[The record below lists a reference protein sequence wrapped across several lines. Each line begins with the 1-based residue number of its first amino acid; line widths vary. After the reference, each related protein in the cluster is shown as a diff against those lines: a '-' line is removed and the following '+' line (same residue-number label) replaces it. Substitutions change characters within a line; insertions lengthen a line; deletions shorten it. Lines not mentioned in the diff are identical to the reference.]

1 MSGDAT
7 GGDVPSVDRSRPAA
21 GGGELPGG
29 GPDLSTG
36 GDVPSAGGGR
46 RAGRASERPMAR
58 RRLVLALAAI
68 VAVAGGGAAVTA
80 LSAPDD
86 ERGGGSG
93 TAADSKGLPPATAPV
108 TRGDLSNSSQQDGT
122 LGHLGE
128 RKINAG
134 PAGVLTWVASAGTV
148 VERDQ
153 RLYEVEGGPVRLM
166 YGSEPMYRT
175 LKTGDKGKDVR
186 QLEENLAALGYVGF
200 DVDEEYTAKT
210 AAAVKRWQKS
220 HDLKQTGTVGP
231 DQIAFAGSAV
241 RVKEAGA
248 APGDRVAPGGPVL
261 TVTGSER
268 VVQFEIPVSEAESAK
283 TGTRVKIRLPDGTEL
298 PGRVSAVGKTASA
311 GEDPQDRTPKIPV
324 TVSFD
329 EPRKVTGIDQSP
341 VTVDLTGETRRDV
354 LTVPVN
360 ALLALPGGGFGVQVV
375 ENGTARD
382 LAVELGMFGQGRV
395 EVSGDGLR
403 EGMKVGVPS
412 A

>member
-1 MSGDAT
+1 MS
-7 GGDVPSVDRSRPAA
+7 
-21 GGGELPGG
+21 
-29 GPDLSTG
+29 
-36 GDVPSAGGGR
+36 R
-46 RAGRASERPMAR
+46 RK
-58 RRLVLALAAI
+58 LVVALVAI
-68 VAVAGGGAAVTA
+68 LAVAGGGAAVTA
-80 LSAPDD
+80 LSAPGP
-86 ERGGGSG
+86 RPV
-93 TAADSKGLPPATAPV
+93 TKDSGLPYATAPI
-108 TRGDLSNSSQQDGT
+108 TRGDLGNSTQQDGT

-134 PAGVLTWVASAGTV
+134 AGTAGVLTWLAPAGSV
-148 VERDQ
+148 VERDE
-153 RLYEVEGGPVRLM
+153 RLYEVDGEPVRLM
-166 YGSEPMYRT
+166 YGAEPMYRT

-186 QLEENLAALGYVGF
+186 QLEENLAALGYTGF

-231 DQIAFAGSAV
+231 DRIAFAGSAV

-248 APGDRVAPGGPVL
+248 APGDQVAPGGPLL

-268 VVQFEIPVSEAESAK
+268 VVRFRIPVSDAESAK
-283 TGTRVKIRLPDGTEL
+283 AGTRVKVRLPDGTEL
-298 PGRVSAVGKTASA
+298 PGKVSGVGKNASA
-311 GEDPQDRTPKIPV
+311 GEDPQNPQDRTPKIDI

-329 EPRKVTGIDQSP
+329 DPRKVKGIDQSP
-341 VTVDLTGETRRDV
+341 VTVDLTGETRKDV
-354 LTVPVN
+354 LSVPVN

-382 LAVELGMFGQGRV
+382 VAVELGMFGQGRV
-395 EVSGDGLR
+395 EISGDGLR

>member
-1 MSGDAT
+1 MS
-7 GGDVPSVDRSRPAA
+7 
-21 GGGELPGG
+21 
-29 GPDLSTG
+29 
-36 GDVPSAGGGR
+36 
-46 RAGRASERPMAR
+46 R
-58 RRLVLALAAI
+58 RRLVVALVAI

-80 LSAPDD
+80 LSAPDKP
-86 ERGGGSG
+86 EVTAGSE
-93 TAADSKGLPPATAPV
+93 GLPKATAPV

-134 PAGVLTWVASAGTV
+134 PAGVLTWVAGAGSV
-148 VERDQ
+148 VERDG
-153 RLYEVEGGPVRLM
+153 RLYEVEGSPVRLM
-166 YGSEPMYRT
+166 YGAEPMYRT
-175 LKTGDKGKDVR
+175 LRTGDKGKDVQ
-186 QLEENLAALGYVGF
+186 QLEENLAALGYTGF

-220 HDLKQTGTVGP
+220 HELKQTGTVGP

-241 RVKEAGA
+241 RIKEAGA

-268 VVQFEIPVSEAESAK
+268 VVRFELPVSEAALAK
-283 TGTRVKIRLPDGTEL
+283 SGTRVKVLLPDGTEL
-298 PGRVSAVGKTASA
+298 PGKVSAVGKTAKA
-311 GEDPQDRTPKIPV
+311 GDDPQDRTPKVPV

-329 EPRKVTGIDQSP
+329 DPAKVKGVDQSP

-354 LTVPVN
+354 LSVPVN

-375 ENGTARD
+375 ENGTAREVE
-382 LAVELGMFGQGRV
+382 VELGMFGQGRV
-395 EVSGDGLR
+395 EVGGGGLR